1 MKSTTKI
8 CEWSG
13 EMQEDVIG
21 ETVAKRQAAWNNIYL
36 IMYNNN
42 TTRKLFSEDHFELN
56 PPLT

>member
-21 ETVAKRQAAWNNIYL
+21 ETVAKRQAA
-36 IMYNNN
+36 
-42 TTRKLFSEDHFELN
+42 
-56 PPLT
+56 